1 VNARAT
7 LGSIATWR
15 ARRAVEVRPVVPPAA
30 RYLRSARVRLTVWYV
45 GILFVLL
52 VAAGLGAYLVLAR
65 VRAEQVDSDLRS
77 VAFDLANR
85 QPTPAAVDAARNGAT
100 YASVQG
106 FDDSQS
112 LVNTGPHSD
121 VFYVLWPVGGVP
133 DVYTPPNLKLKGF
146 PDSASVNAAVVSGR
160 SDLRTVHKDGQAYR
174 VLSQIV
180 RRNGIPPDILQVG
193 KSLGPYQGE
202 LRDTA
207 LVLAVVGAAALA
219 LATVG
224 GMLIAGRALRPA
236 QVSWQRQQAFV
247 ADASHELR
255 TPLSLIR
262 ADAEVVLRSP
272 ARPVEESRDLVEDI
286 VHEADHLSALVA
298 DLLVLARL
306 DAGQLPLHKQE
317 FDAGEL
323 LKELGSQTARLLAGR
338 DVGLLVRRPR
348 CLVISADR
356 DRLVQVLR
364 ILIDNAQRHT
374 PAGGSITLRARRL
387 GSRVQLSV
395 ADTGSGIPA
404 DHLKRVFERFYRV
417 DSARARTDGGAGLGL
432 AIARG
437 LAEAHDGRLWLESE
451 PGRGTTAY
459 VELPG

>member
-1 VNARAT
+1 MNARAT
-7 LGSIATWR
+7 LGSIAGWR
-15 ARRAVEVRPVVPPAA
+15 TRRLAEGRPAAPPAA

-52 VAAGLGAYLVLAR
+52 MAAGLGSYLVLAR
-65 VRAEQVDSDLRS
+65 VRAEEVDSDLRS
-77 VAFDLANR
+77 VALELANR
-85 QPTPAAVDAARNGAT
+85 DATPPAVDAEKNGST
-100 YASVQG
+100 YAGILG
-106 FDDSQS
+106 FDGSQS
-112 LVNTGPHSD
+112 SVNTGPHTD

-133 DVYTPPNLKLKGF
+133 DVYTPPNLKVKGF
-146 PDSASVNAAVVSGR
+146 PDSASVNAALSGGR
-160 SDLRTVHKDGQAYR
+160 ADLRTVHKGRQAYR

-180 RRNGIPPDILQVG
+180 RRNGLPPDIVQVG
-193 KSLGPYQGE
+193 KSLAPYQSE

-207 LVLAVVGAAALA
+207 LVLAGVGIGALA
-219 LATVG
+219 LAAMG
-224 GMLIAGRALRPA
+224 GMLVAGRALRPA

-262 ADAEVVLRSP
+262 ADAEVLLRAP
-272 ARPVEESRDLVEDI
+272 ARPVADNRDLVEDI
-286 VHEADHLSALVA
+286 VHEADHLTALVA

-306 DAGQLPLHKQE
+306 DAGQLPLHKTE
-317 FDAGEL
+317 IDAGEL
-323 LKELGSQTARLLAGR
+323 LKGLGSQTVRLLAGR
-338 DVGLLVRRPR
+338 DIGLLVRRPR
-348 CLVISADR
+348 RLIVTADH

-374 PAGGSITLRARRL
+374 PAGGSITLRARRMA
-387 GSRVQLSV
+387 GRVQLSV
-395 ADTGSGIPA
+395 ADTGSGIPP

-417 DSARARTDGGAGLGL
+417 DAARGRSDGGAGLGL

-437 LAEAHDGRLWLESE
+437 LVEAHDGRLWLESDR
-451 PGRGTTAY
+451 GRGTTAV